1 MTTDAAVPTPI
12 EAVPA
17 VVKARLSEVFDTVAP
32 TVAAISPVVTAG
44 VDHLRSFVL
53 DGGKRVRPTFAWAGW
68 QCAIQSDGP
77 DAPDSALPGAAHLN
91 TSDVVTLGAAL
102 ELVQA
107 CALIHDDIID
117 RSDTRRGRPTVHR
130 VYRAEHLDAGWVGDA
145 EHFGESAAILIGDLA
160 LAWAD
165 DLTAALPRHIAPIWS
180 AMRTEV
186 LGGQLLDI
194 VNEVSADESVDA
206 ALSVMRFKTAAYTV
220 ARPLE
225 LGAALGN
232 ASPQLISA
240 LAHIGHDLGL
250 AFQLRDDLLGVF
262 GDPKATGKPSGDD
275 LVAGKRT
282 VLIADGLARAQAADP
297 AAAQALRSALGVD
310 LTDAALARAREIL
323 REVGAGAAIEG
334 RIADHLRSALS
345 AIENLPTSAA
355 ARADLAAVANAIAYR
370 NA

>member
-1 MTTDAAVPTPI
+1 MNAAVPTPI

-17 VVKARLSEVFDTVAP
+17 VVKARLIEFFDATTP

-44 VDHLRSFVL
+44 AEHLRGFVL
-53 DGGKRVRPTFAWAGW
+53 NGGKRVRPTFAWAGW
-68 QCAIQSDGP
+68 QCAIQAGDTVDSES
-77 DAPDSALPGAAHLN
+77 ALADSA
-91 TSDVVTLGAAL
+91 DVVTLGAAL

-107 CALIHDDIID
+107 CALLHDDIID

-130 VYRAEHLDAGWVGDA
+130 LYRAEHIEAGWSGEA
-145 EHFGESAAILIGDLA
+145 THFGESAAILIGDLA

-165 DLTAALPRHIAPIWS
+165 DLAAALPRHIAPIWS

-194 VNEVSADESVDA
+194 VNEASADESVDA

-240 LAHIGHDLGL
+240 LAGIGHDLGL

-262 GDPKATGKPSGDD
+262 GDPETTGKPSGDD
-275 LVAGKRT
+275 LISGKRT
-282 VLIADGLARAQAADP
+282 VLIADGLARARKSNP
-297 AAAQALRSALGVD
+297 AAAQALRSALGTT
-310 LTDAALARAREIL
+310 LTDAELADARGIL
-323 REVGAGAAIEG
+323 RDVGAVTAIED
-334 RIADHLRSALS
+334 RITEHLRSALN
-345 AIENLPTSAA
+345 AIDSLPTSAG
-355 ARADLAAVANAIAYR
+355 ARTDLASVANAIAYR